1 MQSIKKANSIS
12 ELNKIKESLLNECE
26 KQEKRILV
34 NDVLNNINDF
44 VTAKVVFESLA
55 SSLLYKTGGKH
66 LINTY
71 TNIIK
76 ENKSLKTLYS
86 YSEGLNR
93 NNTSDSKKEYINE
106 ALSIGEYIN
115 KSEYY
120 NGLKKILN
128 VISESFD
135 ILGDDFVLENVK
147 IDNKTKLIG
156 ESLHYISSTKKT
168 IKNLNEYMSH
178 INTVS
183 EIVNENVDNEIDINL
198 PLEEV
203 VSKIKI
209 KKNTITE
216 NIDDIFNTDDKESS
230 FNKTKKI
237 CMEMIYNQKNSSSD
251 SEIINE
257 LNKMEENLD
266 KKKYTFE
273 TFTKDMI
280 YMSELQEVL
289 K

>member
-12 ELNKIKESLLNECE
+12 ELNKVKESLLNECE

-34 NDVLNNINDF
+34 NEMLSNINDF
-44 VTAKVVFESLA
+44 ITAKVVFESLA
-55 SSLLYKTGGKH
+55 SSLLYKTEGKH

-115 KSEYY
+115 NTEYY
-120 NGLKKILN
+120 NGLKKLLN
-128 VISESFD
+128 LISESFN
-135 ILGDDFVLENVK
+135 ILGDEFVLENVK

-156 ESLHYISSTKKT
+156 ESLRYISSTKKT

-178 INTVS
+178 VNTVS
-183 EIVNENVDNEIDINL
+183 EIVTENTTTEINPNL
-198 PLEEV
+198 TLEDV
-203 VSKIKI
+203 VSSI
-209 KKNTITE
+209 KKTAVTE
-216 NIDDIFNTDDKESS
+216 NLYNIFNTNDKEST
-230 FNKTKKI
+230 FKETKKI
-237 CMEMIYNQKNSSSD
+237 CMEMISKQKSQSND
-251 SEIINE
+251 NEIISE
-257 LNKMEENLD
+257 LNKMED
-266 KKKYTFE
+266 KLSKKQYTFE
-273 TFTKDMI
+273 TFTNDML
-280 YMSELQEVL
+280 YMTELQDVL